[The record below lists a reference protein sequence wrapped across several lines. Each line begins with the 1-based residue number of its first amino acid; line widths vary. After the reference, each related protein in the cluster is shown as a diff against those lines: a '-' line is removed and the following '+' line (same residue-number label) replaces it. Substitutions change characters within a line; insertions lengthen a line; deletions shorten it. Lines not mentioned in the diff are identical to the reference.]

1 MGGWN
6 TIDRKIS
13 GIFWLKYSPSYPRA
27 SAKLDLVYLKN
38 LRLELCLSRSDIS
51 EGKIT
56 THGPLWSGGMISIS
70 NIWIKMN
77 FTETD
82 KCSVT
87 SFNAGW
93 PHRGGIL
100 FIKIFFMPWQI
111 FLYQGSSSNEMKKLT
126 GLKQLMVFFPLLCVT
141 RPESPATVFVL
152 CNWEMIMTALVP
164 SSNYHSAPLYHHQL
178 FTSDIIII
186 IVSSSDCFIDWQYLS
201 L

>member
-6 TIDRKIS
+6 SIDRKIS

-38 LRLELCLSRSDIS
+38 FTPGTMFEQVWYFWGEDHDIW
-51 EGKIT
+51 T
-56 THGPLWSGGMISIS
+56 TEDCGGMISIS

-82 KCSVT
+82 NCSVT

-93 PHRGGIL
+93 SHRGGIL

-111 FLYQGSSSNEMKKLT
+111 FLYQGSSSPDEIKL
-126 GLKQLMVFFPLLCVT
+126 GYSNWLFFPQWVEPGLRVC
-141 RPESPATVFVL
+141 
-152 CNWEMIMTALVP
+152 
-164 SSNYHSAPLYHHQL
+164 L
-178 FTSDIIII
+178 FYVIEK
-186 IVSSSDCFIDWQYLS
+186 W
-201 L
+201 

>member
-38 LRLELCLSRSDIS
+38 FTPGTMFEQVWYFWGEDHDIWMD
-51 EGKIT
+51 
-56 THGPLWSGGMISIS
+56 HCGGMISIS

-77 FTETD
+77 FPETD
-82 KCSVT
+82 NCSVT

-93 PHRGGIL
+93 SHRGGIL

-111 FLYQGSSSNEMKKLT
+111 FLYQGSSSNEVKKLT
-126 GLKQLMVFFPLLCVT
+126 GLQQLIVFFLCCLWAGL
-141 RPESPATVFVL
+141 RALRL
-152 CNWEMIMTALVP
+152 C
-164 SSNYHSAPLYHHQL
+164 L
-178 FTSDIIII
+178 FYVIEK
-186 IVSSSDCFIDWQYLS
+186 W
-201 L
+201 